1 MNTNVKQVRY
11 PGFGNGLAA
20 NHDLDAGDAI
30 VEISN
35 PFLVVVENAALDR
48 VCSQC
53 LSEAQNSLK
62 RCTACKVVQYCSVA
76 CQSAAWKSIHKEE
89 CRIYKKLPRVPPT
102 AVRGMM
108 QLLLRKE
115 ISGDTRDSRWAG
127 LEGHVTEL
135 QRHNRWDEIV
145 LQAKAAVEWTA
156 SPQTYMEPAIN
167 LLCRVSSKSS
177 VGRDILTSF

>member
-1 MNTNVKQVRY
+1 MNIDVKRVRY

-20 NHDLDAGDAI
+20 NQDLEAGNAI
-30 VEISN
+30 LIISN

-53 LSEAQNSLK
+53 LSEAQNGLK

-89 CRIYKKLPRVPPT
+89 CRIYKKLPRVAPT
-102 AVRGMM
+102 AVRGVI

-115 ISGDTRDSRWAG
+115 ISGNSQDACWAG

-135 QRHNRWDEIV
+135 QRHNRWDKIL

-156 SPQTYMEPAIN
+156 SPQTYMEPVIN
-167 LLCRVSSKSS
+167 VLCRVSSKSS
-177 VGRDILTSF
+177 V